1 MLKIK
6 CMELLKQKIINLK
19 SMAIQPNEQRSWGV
33 I

>member
-6 CMELLKQKIINLK
+6 CMELLKHKIIKL
-19 SMAIQPNEQRSWGV
+19 MAIQPNEQRSWGV